1 MQTFYKPKA
10 KIGLWWRR
18 TKERKKRYWLTSVA
32 MLSAIKFHD
41 ESMSK
46 LYKPN
51 PYKFDLK
58 FLVSN
63 FFYFSYHRFV
73 NAEMICF

>member
-1 MQTFYKPKA
+1 
-10 KIGLWWRR
+10 
-18 TKERKKRYWLTSVA
+18 

-41 ESMSK
+41 ESMPK

>member
-1 MQTFYKPKA
+1 MTCKHSTGRRQKLAFDDVAQKKEK
-10 KIGLWWRR
+10 KI
-18 TKERKKRYWLTSVA
+18 LTLVT
-32 MLSAIKFHD
+32 MLSAITFHD

-73 NAEMICF
+73 NA

>member
-1 MQTFYKPKA
+1 
-10 KIGLWWRR
+10 
-18 TKERKKRYWLTSVA
+18 

-73 NAEMICF
+73 NAEMMFLTVWFKNTFCFAIFHSKSPASSCVIELL